1 MLINQLI
8 EQSTTLRVPRPS
20 YDDVNRLLAAA
31 VVSCEFCN
39 ILLNDPGRAIQEGF
53 AGEQFTL
60 SADEY
65 ELVTAIRSS
74 SLTDFAGQLCKAL
87 PGLYTPF
94 EASRS
99 NYIGTGS
106 WPM

>member
-8 EQSTTLRVPRPS
+8 EQSTSIRVPRPN
-20 YDDVNRLLAAA
+20 YDNVNRLLAAA
-31 VVSCEFCN
+31 VISRQFCN
-39 ILLNDPGRAIQEGF
+39 TLLNDPVRAIQEGF

-60 SADEY
+60 STDEY

-74 SLTDFAGQLCKAL
+74 SLTDFAEQLCKTL
-87 PGLYTPF
+87 PQHYAPF
-94 EASRS
+94 EANLS
-99 NYIGTGS
+99 NYTGASS

>member
-8 EQSTTLRVPRPS
+8 EQSTVNRIPRPNS
-20 YDDVNRLLAAA
+20 DDVNRLLAAA
-31 VVSCEFCN
+31 VISRQFCN
-39 ILLNDPGRAIQEGF
+39 ILLNDPARAIQEGF
-53 AGEQFTL
+53 AGEHFTL

-65 ELVTAIRSS
+65 ELIIAIRSS
-74 SLTDFAGQLCKAL
+74 SLTDFAEQLCKAL

-94 EASRS
+94 ETSRS